1 MTSSP
6 VKEINSLM
14 NFAPAKA
21 KGNLQ
26 ENLAGNFS
34 DAFSKASGQQ
44 SMTLQKDTA
53 VQGNTK
59 VQVQNT
65 DRKGLEDQN
74 WAPSGE
80 ILTYPAA
87 SKSIL

>member
-14 NFAPAKA
+14 NFSPAKA

-44 SMTLQKDTA
+44 SMTLQKDTT

-59 VQVQNT
+59 
-65 DRKGLEDQN
+65 
-74 WAPSGE
+74 E
-80 ILTYPAA
+80 IGRA
-87 SKSIL
+87 SCRERVSPYV

>member
-44 SMTLQKDTA
+44 SMTLQKILQCRETRRCKSRIR
-53 VQGNTK
+53 TEK
-59 VQVQNT
+59 V
-65 DRKGLEDQN
+65 
-74 WAPSGE
+74 
-80 ILTYPAA
+80 
-87 SKSIL
+87 